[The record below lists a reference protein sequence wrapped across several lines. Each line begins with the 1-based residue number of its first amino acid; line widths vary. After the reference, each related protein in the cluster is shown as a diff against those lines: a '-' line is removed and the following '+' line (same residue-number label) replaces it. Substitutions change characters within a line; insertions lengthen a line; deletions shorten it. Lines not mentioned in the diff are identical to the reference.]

1 MADKLRWGILSTA
14 AINDWVIG
22 PMRQTGRS
30 ELVAVASR
38 TSEGAQSYAD
48 KWGIPRAYGDYEGLL
63 ADPDVDVIYNPLP
76 NSLHCEWTIKA
87 AAAGK
92 HVLCEKPIVLTPEE
106 LDRMEAAAAAYKVTV
121 FEAWAYLHH
130 PQMNRVRALID
141 AGRLGDLQLITG
153 CHAFYLPP
161 EDRHNIRLNPALG
174 GGGLWDVGIYPVS
187 QSILLAG
194 AGAPVEVWGCQITG
208 ETGVDVAMSGQLRFS
223 NGVIGHIW
231 GGMRTAQRY
240 GLEVV
245 GSGGTLV
252 IPNPSI
258 RPGTE
263 NEDQSMFLTTSDG
276 REETIVTP
284 AKDAYQTEIETME
297 SCLLD
302 GAAPKMTFEMSRRIL
317 RTVLALYE
325 SAETGKLVAL

>member
-1 MADKLRWGILSTA
+1 
-14 AINDWVIG
+14 
-22 PMRQTGRS
+22 
-30 ELVAVASR
+30 
-38 TSEGAQSYAD
+38 
-48 KWGIPRAYGDYEGLL
+48 
-63 ADPDVDVIYNPLP
+63 
-76 NSLHCEWTIKA
+76 
-87 AAAGK
+87 
-92 HVLCEKPIVLTPEE
+92 
-106 LDRMEAAAAAYKVTV
+106 
-121 FEAWAYLHH
+121 
-130 PQMNRVRALID
+130 
-141 AGRLGDLQLITG
+141 
-153 CHAFYLPP
+153 
-161 EDRHNIRLNPALG
+161 
-174 GGGLWDVGIYPVS
+174 
-187 QSILLAG
+187 
-194 AGAPVEVWGCQITG
+194 
-208 ETGVDVAMSGQLRFS
+208 
-223 NGVIGHIW
+223 
-231 GGMRTAQRY
+231 MRTAQRY

-325 SAETGKLVAL
+325 SAETGKLVTL